1 MCIKKLEST
10 QNKLLPKGLRTN
22 MFGGNRKAAPYTN
35 LFSKVEKK
43 KADPLPSLGTQKIN
57 RGEAPLLDT
66 PYKRKGKKPRSL
78 IQSTLGEY

>member
-1 MCIKKLEST
+1 MKKLEST

-22 MFGGNRKAAPYTN
+22 MFGGKSKAAPAA
-35 LFSKVEKK
+35 VEKK

>member
-1 MCIKKLEST
+1 MKKLEST

-22 MFGGNRKAAPYTN
+22 MFGGRSKAYSKA
-35 LFSKVEKK
+35 FSKVEKK
-43 KADPLPSLGTQKIN
+43 KADPLPSLGTQKVN

>member
-1 MCIKKLEST
+1 MCMKKLEST

-22 MFGGNRKAAPYTN
+22 MFGGRSNAYSKA
-35 LFSKVEKK
+35 FSKVEKK
-43 KADPLPSLGTQKIN
+43 KADPLPSLGTQKVN

>member
-1 MCIKKLEST
+1 MCMKKLEST

-22 MFGGNRKAAPYTN
+22 MFGGKSKAAPAA
-35 LFSKVEKK
+35 VEKK

>member
-1 MCIKKLEST
+1 MKKLESV
-10 QNKLLPKGLRTN
+10 QNKLLPKPLRTN
-22 MFGGNRKAAPYTN
+22 MFGGKSKAAPAA
-35 LFSKVEKK
+35 VEKK

-66 PYKRKGKKPRSL
+66 PYKRKGKKARSL

>member
-1 MCIKKLEST
+1 MCMKKLESV

-22 MFGGNRKAAPYTN
+22 MFGGNRKAAA
-35 LFSKVEKK
+35 VEKK
-43 KADPLPSLGTQKIN
+43 KADPLPSLSNQKIN

-66 PYKRKGKKPRSL
+66 PYKRKGKKARSL

>member
-1 MCIKKLEST
+1 MCIKKLT
-10 QNKLLPKGLRTN
+10 TN
-22 MFGGNRKAAPYTN
+22 FFGGKSNAAPAA
-35 LFSKVEKK
+35 VEKK

>member
-1 MCIKKLEST
+1 MCMKKLESV
-10 QNKLLPKGLRTN
+10 QNKLLPKPLRTN
-22 MFGGNRKAAPYTN
+22 MFGGNRKASPAA
-35 LFSKVEKK
+35 VEKK
-43 KADPLPSLGTQKIN
+43 KADPLPSLSTQKIN

>member
-1 MCIKKLEST
+1 MCMK
-10 QNKLLPKGLRTN
+10 TN
-22 MFGGNRKAAPYTN
+22 FFGGKSKAAPAA
-35 LFSKVEKK
+35 VEKK
-43 KADPLPSLGTQKIN
+43 KADPLPSLGTQKVN